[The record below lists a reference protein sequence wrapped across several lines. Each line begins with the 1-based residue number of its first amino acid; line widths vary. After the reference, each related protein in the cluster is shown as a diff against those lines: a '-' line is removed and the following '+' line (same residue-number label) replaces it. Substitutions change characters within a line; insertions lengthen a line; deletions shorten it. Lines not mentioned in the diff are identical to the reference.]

1 MIMDLNKTELEK
13 VLETNNMVVLDFWAG
28 WCGPCRALA
37 PTYTQFA
44 ENNEAAAIHKINAD
58 EESEI
63 LAEYG
68 VRSLPTILFI
78 KDGEVVDRL
87 SGNQTLET
95 LQNKLNE
102 YA

>member
-1 MIMDLNKTELEK
+1 MDLNKTELEK
-13 VLETNNMVVLDFWAG
+13 VLNENNLVVLDFWAG
-28 WCGPCRALA
+28 WCGPCKALA
-37 PTYTQFA
+37 PTYTKFA
-44 ENNEAAAIHKINAD
+44 ENNESIAIHKINAD
-58 EESEI
+58 EEPDT
-63 LAEYG
+63 LMPYG

-87 SGNQTLET
+87 VGNQTLEN